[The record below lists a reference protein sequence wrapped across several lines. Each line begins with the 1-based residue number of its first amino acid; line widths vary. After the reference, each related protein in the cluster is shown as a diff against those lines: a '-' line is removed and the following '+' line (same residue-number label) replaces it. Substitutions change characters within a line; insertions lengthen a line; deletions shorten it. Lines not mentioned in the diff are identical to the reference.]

1 MFFIWSG
8 AAISLAEIM
17 TGSLIAP
24 LGFKKGVAVVL
35 IGHLIG
41 CLILAAAGL
50 IGYQKGTSALESSR
64 LAFGKYGSY
73 IISVFNII
81 QLVGWTAVMLIQCAD
96 SIGAITGQN
105 GRAAFTVFVF
115 FLGALVAVWV
125 LFADRGFQQIN
136 SAAVALLF
144 ALCIVI
150 VVLILRSPHGAA
162 PKIPNA
168 LSTGSA
174 LELSIVMP
182 LSWLPLISDYTMN
195 ARNRVSAFAGSFFG
209 YFAGSSFM
217 YIIGLAAVL
226 FTRAQDITG
235 VIVQLGIGAAG
246 LVVVVLA
253 TVTTTYLDVYSA
265 VMSTLN
271 IAPRAPK
278 RLLIAAATAV
288 GTVAAVFF
296 PMDQYQNFLYA
307 IGSIFAPV
315 FSVVLVDYFILRKDR
330 SSAAVNWAAVF
341 SAAAGTGVY
350 FLFVRL
356 DWAVG
361 STVPSMIATSAF
373 YLGVS
378 ALVFSGGPL
387 RSPEG
392 DRLSRSFKE
401 KP

>member
-1 MFFIWSG
+1 LKRENKIKTGGMFFLWSG

-24 LGFKKGVAVVL
+24 VGLIKGIAVIL
-35 IGHLIG
+35 IGHIIG

-50 IGYQKGTSALESSR
+50 IGYEKNCSTLKSSR

-73 IISVFNII
+73 IISVFNIV

-96 SIGAITGQN
+96 SIGGITGLSTHI
-105 GRAAFTVFVF
+105 AFTVFLF
-115 FLGALVAVWV
+115 ILGALVAVWV
-125 LFADRGFQQIN
+125 LFANKGFQYIN

-144 ALCIVI
+144 LLCIVI
-150 VVLILRSPHGAA
+150 AVLIVGSHHGV
-162 PKIPNA
+162 PLKVSGGI
-168 LSTGSA
+168 SVGSA

-195 ARNRVSAFAGSFFG
+195 SKSRTSAFAGSFFG

-217 YIIGLAAVL
+217 YIIGLLAVL

-246 LVVVVLA
+246 LIVVVLA

-271 IAPRAPK
+271 IVPRASK
-278 RLLIAAATAV
+278 QLLILAVTAV
-288 GTVAAVFF
+288 GTVAAIFF
-296 PMDQYQNFLYA
+296 PMDQYQSFLYA

-315 FSVVLVDYFILRKDR
+315 FSVVLIDYFVLKKDH
-330 SSAAVNWAAVF
+330 SSSKINWTAFLSAAV
-341 SAAAGTGVY
+341 GTGIY
-350 FLFVRL
+350 YLFIRL
-356 DWAVG
+356 DWVVG
-361 STVPSMIATSAF
+361 ATVPSMIGTAALYLCLTAF
-373 YLGVS
+373 PKKLAARDVS
-378 ALVFSGGPL
+378 
-387 RSPEG
+387 
-392 DRLSRSFKE
+392 
-401 KP
+401 